1 MAEEGW
7 WQYWACAQYQV
18 ILGNK
23 IFTCL
28 LPYSCV
34 YRRYLVCCVTALQV
48 VKTVGRIKPRMLF
61 SGHQSAHHVP
71 FPLPTRHLWE
81 FGKCSTL
88 HHLVLGKTSF
98 SCCLLKLPSFT
109 MHYVIG
115 LGTLEIIDGTSIWR
129 RCSLTTLTLATVF
142 SIKAL
147 SLQATDDILLICILR
162 SYTARGG
169 EISQQRLIEMTT
181 SLVLKHVHFWSSVI
195 LPCPGFPPSSL
206 AVHLWSPLLTLLS
219 MSKYWECFRR
229 ELGLSLLFSYIF
241 LLYS

>member
-1 MAEEGW
+1 MSLLYKWLRPWAESNQE
-7 WQYWACAQYQV
+7 CCSLDTSLPTMFHFPFL
-18 ILGNK
+18 LG
-23 IFTCL
+23 IFGNL
-28 LPYSCV
+28 ASVLPY
-34 YRRYLVCCVTALQV
+34 T
-48 VKTVGRIKPRMLF
+48 I
-61 SGHQSAHHVP
+61 
-71 FPLPTRHLWE
+71 W
-81 FGKCSTL
+81 
-88 HHLVLGKTSF
+88 
-98 SCCLLKLPSFT
+98 CCLLKLPSFT

-169 EISQQRLIEMTT
+169 EISQQRLIEITT